1 MTDFPEEYRDGYV
14 IFCGHRVLVDSR
26 ALIPRIETEKLVQ
39 YALTLLEKNS
49 HSTTVLIDI
58 GTGSGVIPVSIAHNI
73 TRSLDIVATDMSQ
86 DALDL
91 ARENFVSVKNT
102 LL

>member
-26 ALIPRIETEKLVQ
+26 ALIPRIETEELVK

-49 HSTTVLIDI
+49 DIITVIDV
-58 GTGSGVIPVSIAHNI
+58 GTGSGVIPTSITYKTI
-73 TRSLDIVATDMSQ
+73 RSLDIIATDMSQ

-91 ARENFVSVKNT
+91 ARENFVNVKNP
-102 LL
+102 LI